1 MGDQT
6 SQGETPGG
14 APSPP
19 PVVAALRR
27 LRDRVEAFLARH
39 LVGGDPV
46 LAPDGR
52 SSNDL
57 AEDRT
62 LLAVERTLMAAD
74 RSLMAWIRTALS
86 MMSFGFTIYKL
97 LQGFEAG
104 GQLTANQSPRTVGL
118 FLTSMGTFA
127 TVAGILEYWNAFKGL
142 RRYRHIDV
150 LRPSFVFA
158 VAMAVAGLFLFFSII
173 LKVF

>member
-6 SQGETPGG
+6 SQGEAPGG

-104 GQLTANQSPRTVGL
+104 GQLTVGL